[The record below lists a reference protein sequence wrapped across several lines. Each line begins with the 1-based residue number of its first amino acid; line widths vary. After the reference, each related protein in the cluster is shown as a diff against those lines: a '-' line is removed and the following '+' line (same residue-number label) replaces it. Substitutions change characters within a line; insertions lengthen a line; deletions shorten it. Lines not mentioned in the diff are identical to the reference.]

1 MAKLYAKAPDGSDAL
16 LSIVI
21 TGFTQSLQQN
31 GWCKLPNSLIFQ
43 WSKAF
48 ATVLGDTNRY
58 WPPPLETTALSIQAI
73 HTGNDGNV
81 NIVNFNEGVPWNISY
96 CFKTNWTQYVLEGVH
111 VWYLLIGY

>member
-43 WSKAF
+43 WGQIAPARTRWSF
-48 ATVLGDTNRY
+48 
-58 WPPPLETTALSIQAI
+58 PLSIGILYSVSAI
-73 HTGNDGNV
+73 IQHNAEPEYANAV
-81 NIVNFNEGVPWNISY
+81 YNITNSSAYFGASTTS
-96 CFKTNWTQYVLEGVH
+96 FKPAYYI
-111 VWYLLIGY
+111 YLICK